1 MSEESKILA
10 KSLKKL
16 TTAVWV
22 VAFSLIAIIVLS
34 IVPWVFPD
42 FYMKQ
47 FTRVSTDL
55 TQGLEQ
61 PTQISSVVRE
71 ASAPIEQFYELPIEE
86 QIQDASLIAVTNYEQ
101 APDGRMKA
109 IITDILK
116 KDPDTVSYYDIGDEH
131 PSSSYYPSEGSS
143 RGDGMII
150 FFTGSPAEMRLS
162 MTYEGDR
169 IRGLGD
175 MPMALFRA
183 KCNKQEIYTE
193 TSQ

>member
-16 TTAVWV
+16 TAAVWV
-22 VAFSLIAIIVLS
+22 VAFSLIGIIVLS

-47 FTRVSTDL
+47 FTSSHTDSPQGHEPLASVRSVTVETPLL
-55 TQGLEQ
+55 TK
-61 PTQISSVVRE
+61 
-71 ASAPIEQFYELPIEE
+71 QFYELPIEE
-86 QIQDASLIAVTNYEQ
+86 QIQQASQIIVASYEE

-116 KDPDTVSYYDIGDEH
+116 KDPGTVSYYDIGDEH
-131 PSSSYYPSEGSS
+131 PSSSYYPSEKSS
-143 RGDGMII
+143 YGDGVII
-150 FFTGSPAEMRLS
+150 FFTDSPATMKLS

-183 KCNKQEIYTE
+183 KCSEQQIH
-193 TSQ
+193 

>member
-1 MSEESKILA
+1 MNEESKILA

-22 VAFSLIAIIVLS
+22 VAFSLIGIIVLS
-34 IVPWVFPD
+34 IVPWVFPE

-47 FTRVSTDL
+47 FTSVYTDL
-55 TQGLEQ
+55 SQGPEEPQ
-61 PTQISSVVRE
+61 IISSEVRE
-71 ASAPIEQFYELPIEE
+71 TPAPTKQFYTLPIEE
-86 QIQDASLIAVTNYEQ
+86 KIQSASLIAVASYEQ

-116 KDPDTVSYYDIGDEH
+116 KDPGTVSYYDIGDEYS
-131 PSSSYYPSEGSS
+131 SSSYYPNEKSS
-143 RGDGMII
+143 YGDGVII
-150 FFTGSPAEMRLS
+150 FFTGSPATMKLS

-183 KCNKQEIYTE
+183 KCSKQ
-193 TSQ
+193 